1 MRNFSCVVSRMSNEP
16 GLECA
21 GIQVSKYIK
30 CFFLRRNLLALRKS
44 MASTVNII
52 NEDDGDKLV
61 SVTQGHFR
69 HLWKMKAKKQ
79 WKLKKNTTES
89 GCEEDNE
96 HVLLGTIL
104 WTFNGNTQYLVLQ
117 QRFCTF
123 PFGHLSLCHF
133 LPFSWLKFLRHTLE
147 PRNEKRLQ
155 NEGYIFYT
163 NNSLYSE
170 FSQNDYKVWCVY
182 LSQND
187 TLQGMFSKLTGKV
200 LSKLWIKFFQ

>member
-1 MRNFSCVVSRMSNEP
+1 M
-16 GLECA
+16 LEFKFQSTSSVFIAKKLTCFEKKH
-21 GIQVSKYIK
+21 GEHSQYHKWGRRGQTCK
-30 CFFLRRNLLALRKS
+30 CNK
-44 MASTVNII
+44 
-52 NEDDGDKLV
+52 
-61 SVTQGHFR
+61 GHFR

-96 HVLLGTIL
+96 HVLLGIIL

-117 QRFCTF
+117 QRFCIF

-200 LSKLWIKFFQ
+200 LSKLWT